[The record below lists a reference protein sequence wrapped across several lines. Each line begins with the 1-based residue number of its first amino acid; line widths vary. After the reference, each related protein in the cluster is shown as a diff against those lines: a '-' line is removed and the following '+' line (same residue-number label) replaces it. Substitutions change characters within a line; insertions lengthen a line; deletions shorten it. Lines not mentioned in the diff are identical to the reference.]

1 MASSST
7 NFSISVTV
15 DYWAQLRDAAG
26 RASEIVQLPPS
37 CTVTQLLTHLAREHG
52 EALRSLLLDESGRP
66 RRSNLIMVADRVVA
80 KPDSQELADGVTVA
94 LLSPLAG
101 G

>member
-7 NFSISVTV
+7 NSSISVTV
-15 DYWAQLRDAAG
+15 DYWAQLRDASG
-26 RASEIVQLPPS
+26 RASEIVQLPPG
-37 CTVTQLLTHLAREHG
+37 CTVTQLLTYLAERHG
-52 EALRSLLLDESGRP
+52 ERLRSLLLDDAGRP

-80 KPDSQELADGVTVA
+80 LPDSLELSDGATVA

>member
-7 NFSISVTV
+7 NPSISVTV
-15 DYWAQLRDAAG
+15 DYWAQLRDASG
-26 RASEIVQLPPS
+26 SASEIVQLPPS
-37 CTVTQLLTHLAREHG
+37 CTVAQLLTQLAERHG
-52 EALRSLLLDESGRP
+52 ERLRSLLLDEAGRP
-66 RRSNLIMVADRVVA
+66 RRSNLIMMADRVVA
-80 KPDSQELADGVTVA
+80 RPDSQELTDGVTVA